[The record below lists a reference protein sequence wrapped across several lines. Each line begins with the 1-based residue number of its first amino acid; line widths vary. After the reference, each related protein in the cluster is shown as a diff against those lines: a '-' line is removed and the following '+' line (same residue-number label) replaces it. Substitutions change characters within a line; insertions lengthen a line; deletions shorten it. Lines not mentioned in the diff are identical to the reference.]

1 VKLPDEKSLAKMRK
15 KLEKAKGTVMLSE
28 NPSPSEQLR
37 WDICQLFIKYANS
50 KDLKN
55 IQLAKK
61 LEIHESEVIKVLHQ
75 RIERFSTDKLL
86 DSLSKIYPKHKILLK
101 AA

>member
-1 VKLPDEKSLAKMRK
+1 M
-15 KLEKAKGTVMLSE
+15 
-28 NPSPSEQLR
+28 NFPSEQLR
-37 WDICQLFIKYANS
+37 WDICELFIKYTNS
-50 KDLKN
+50 KDLEK

-86 DSLSKIYPKHKILLK
+86 DLLSKIYPKHKILLK

>member
-1 VKLPDEKSLAKMRK
+1 MKFPNEKALARMRK
-15 KLEKAKGTVMLSE
+15 KLEKAQGTVMLPE
-28 NPSPSEQLR
+28 NPTPSEQLR

-50 KDLKN
+50 NDLKN
-55 IQLAKK
+55 IELAKK
-61 LEIHESEVIKVLHQ
+61 LEIHESEVSKILHH

-86 DSLSKIYPKHKILLK
+86 DLLSKIYPKHKILLK

>member
-1 VKLPDEKSLAKMRK
+1 MKFPDDKALAKLRK
-15 KLEKAKGTVMLSE
+15 KLQKAKGTVMLSE
-28 NPSPSEQLR
+28 HPSPSEQLR

-55 IQLAKK
+55 IELAKK
-61 LEIHESEVIKVLHQ
+61 LDIHESEVSKILHH
-75 RIERFSTDKLL
+75 RIDRFSTDKLL
-86 DSLSKIYPKHKILLK
+86 ELLSIIYPKHKILLK